1 MCTIKS
7 SGLFLFFLYSF
18 IEGIEGLDWVALE
31 SWLYQSPAE
40 KRADRQCRRWGDGGR
55 GSGARRQGGM
65 GEGRE
70 RGEGWPDER
79 RVRHTD
85 RCCWRIRKMYW
96 DILQRNSFG
105 IYVDLCNLSVG
116 GDKQL
121 LCFLPTCIIMLTAEV
136 AITKGLLKQIKA
148 KVQIKAEKCG
158 CLCVCIP
165 VWFSTCSSAPR
176 VCYAKIIGS
185 YKNVWRSKVWFVL
198 GWQCCLCIADE
209 ALSCNTCIPNM

>member
-40 KRADRQCRRWGDGGR
+40 KRADRQCRRWVDGGR
-55 GSGARRQGGM
+55 GSGVKRQGGL

-70 RGEGWPDER
+70 REEGWPDER

-96 DILQRNSFG
+96 DILRCNSFG
-105 IYVDLCNLSVG
+105 IYVALCNLSVD

-121 LCFLPTCIIMLTAEV
+121 FPANLCHNANSWNSNHKMTSEINQSKSANQSREV
-136 AITKGLLKQIKA
+136 WMSL
-148 KVQIKAEKCG
+148 
-158 CLCVCIP
+158 CLH
-165 VWFSTCSSAPR
+165 SR
-176 VCYAKIIGS
+176 V
-185 YKNVWRSKVWFVL
+185 F
-198 GWQCCLCIADE
+198 
-209 ALSCNTCIPNM
+209 